1 LLDSLLQEMIMRLLI
16 LHVIPFLLG
25 QISSS
30 PSSISRG
37 LDLDYETVVKLAGLP
52 LECMYTIYP
61 NRLSQTLNS
70 PDDLKPPPELHPT
83 FYGCFDWHSSVHGHW
98 LLAKVGN
105 LFPDSEI
112 YPNVSSRFEDQFN
125 QTKIQKELDYFQ
137 SKSGKTFE
145 RTYGWAWLLK
155 LQFELQ
161 SSENEEFR
169 RYAEILKPLADEI
182 AALYVDFLPRLV
194 YPVRVGEHSNTA
206 FGLIFAFEYARL
218 DGNELLEESIR
229 NVSKTFFLEDRACPL
244 NYEPSGSDFLS
255 PCLQEADLM
264 SRILEDREEY
274 TGWLEN
280 FLPQLFK
287 EDFIL
292 EPGEV
297 VDRTDGKL
305 VHLDGLNFS
314 RAWNLYNIARKITD
328 TDKDMFA
335 RLLEAGD
342 NHIIK
347 SIDFVVGSDYAG
359 SHWLASFLLH
369 ALEVRHQFEK

>member
-1 LLDSLLQEMIMRLLI
+1 MKSLFIFLMCFLPGEM
-16 LHVIPFLLG
+16 
-25 QISSS
+25 STA
-30 PSSISRG
+30 PSSKSNG
-37 LDLDYETVVKLAGLP
+37 LDLDYDTVVKLAGLP
-52 LECMYTIYP
+52 LECMFTIYP
-61 NRLSQTLNS
+61 NRLSQTLDS
-70 PDDLKPPPELHPT
+70 QDDLKPPPELHPT
-83 FYGCFDWHSSVHGHW
+83 FYGCYDWHSSVHGHW

-105 LFPDSEI
+105 LFPDSEVHL
-112 YPNVSSRFEDQFN
+112 NVTTRFQDQFN
-125 QTKIQKELDYFQ
+125 QPKIQKELEYFQ
-137 SKSGKTFE
+137 TKSGKLFE

-155 LQFELQ
+155 LQLELQ
-161 SSENEEFR
+161 SSDNEEFR
-169 RYAEILKPLADEI
+169 TYSDILRPLADEI

-206 FGLIFAFEYARL
+206 FGLIFALEYAML
-218 DGNELLEESIR
+218 DGNEMLEESIR

-264 SRILEDREEY
+264 SRIIEDQAEY

-328 TDKDMFA
+328 ANTDMFA
-335 RLLEAGD
+335 RLLKAGD
-342 NHIIK
+342 DHILK

-369 ALEVRHQFEK
+369 ALEVRHQFE